1 MNFIVPSLVSTLC
14 LAASLAFG
22 AEPSATG
29 VQQENHFEVRSPV
42 AAKID
47 YLLFLPQGYE
57 KSQQRWPL
65 MLFLHGGG
73 ESGTNL
79 ADVKRNGPP
88 RYVESHPEF
97 PFILVSPQTKSGWDI
112 RTPMA
117 LLDNV
122 ISRYRVDTRR
132 IYLTGVSMGG
142 SSTWALAN
150 AHPERFAAIVPVSG
164 VGNPANA
171 RRLAAM
177 PIWVFHGAN
186 DTIISVEYSRKM
198 VAAIKAVGGNVR
210 YTEYPEAHHNI
221 WKRTY
226 DNPELYKWL
235 LAQRR

>member
-1 MNFIVPSLVSTLC
+1 MNFIVPSLVSTLF
-14 LAASLAFG
+14 LVASFAFG
-22 AEPSATG
+22 AEPLATG
-29 VQQENHFEVRSPV
+29 VQLENHFEVRSPV
-42 AAKID
+42 AAKIG

-65 MLFLHGGG
+65 MLYLHGGG

-88 RYVESHPEF
+88 RHVETNPDF

-117 LLDNV
+117 LLDDV
-122 ISRYRVDTRR
+122 MSRYRVDPRR
-132 IYLTGVSMGG
+132 VYVTGVSMGG
-142 SSTWALAN
+142 GGVWALAA

-164 VGNPANA
+164 IGDPADA
-171 RRLAAM
+171 RKLGAL
-177 PIWVFHGAN
+177 PIWVFHGAK
-186 DTIISVEYSRKM
+186 DPIISVEYSRKM
-198 VAAIKAVGGNVR
+198 VAAIKAAGGNVR

-226 DNPELYKWL
+226 DDPELYKWL

>member
-1 MNFIVPSLVSTLC
+1 MNFVVPSLVSSVFLV
-14 LAASLAFG
+14 ASFALG
-22 AEPSATG
+22 AEPPASG
-29 VQQENHFEVRSPV
+29 VQQERHFEVRGPV
-42 AAKID
+42 AVKVD
-47 YLLFLPQGYE
+47 FLLFLPQGYE

-73 ESGTNL
+73 ESGTNVV
-79 ADVKRNGPP
+79 DVKRNGPP
-88 RYVESHPEF
+88 RYVESHPDF
-97 PFILVSPQTKSGWDI
+97 PFILVSPQTKGGWGI

-117 LLDNV
+117 LLDDV

-142 SSTWALAN
+142 GSTWALA
-150 AHPERFAAIVPVSG
+150 AVYPQRFAAIVPVSG
-164 VGNPANA
+164 SSNPADA
-171 RRLAAM
+171 RKLAAM
-177 PIWVFHGAN
+177 PIWVFHGAK
-186 DTIISVEYSRKM
+186 DPIISVEYSRKM

-226 DNPELYKWL
+226 DNPELYQWL